1 MSKSRRATEIMLTRI
16 NNDQWLYNHANEIA
30 VECWCQA
37 QETDCFTRY
46 EAATL
51 KLRDR
56 LKSYFQ
62 SSMPD
67 LPCEDQML
75 QQLDGTW
82 SSMLRFAE
90 ELIDWGVIAKDLLQ
104 NIPACQE
111 DTSIEELIED
121 EGVQNA

>member
-67 LPCEDQML
+67 LPCEDP
-75 QQLDGTW
+75 W
-82 SSMLRFAE
+82 SSMLSFAE

-111 DTSIEELIED
+111 DTSIEELIAD